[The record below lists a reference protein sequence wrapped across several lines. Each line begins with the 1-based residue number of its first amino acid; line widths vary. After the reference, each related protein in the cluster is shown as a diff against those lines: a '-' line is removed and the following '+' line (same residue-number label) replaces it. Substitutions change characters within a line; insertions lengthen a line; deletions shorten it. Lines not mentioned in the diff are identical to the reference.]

1 MWLLWI
7 WQYAVTVTRQ
17 SRVPSESFLFSHHW
31 RPRLSGQKARGPH
44 CGPQPMSGTLLPQGL
59 RIVFSPCLE
68 HTAPRG
74 PHSPHPAPHHLQVPL
89 VRPSPTTYSKASPLP
104 QTAAN
109 PHLHLCFFS
118 PHFLLLSDTS
128 CHILNYYWAGQKVH
142 SVFSVRCY
150 GKARTDFLTS

>member
-1 MWLLWI
+1 MSPSCFPTTGGQGSQGKRPEDL
-7 WQYAVTVTRQ
+7 TV
-17 SRVPSESFLFSHHW
+17 VL
-31 RPRLSGQKARGPH
+31 
-44 CGPQPMSGTLLPQGL
+44 
-59 RIVFSPCLE
+59 SPCQAHSCPRAFALSSPPAWNALPLE
-68 HTAPRG
+68 VRIPPT
-74 PHSPHPAPHHLQVPL
+74 PAPHHLQVPL

-142 SVFSVRCY
+142 SVFSVRGY